1 MPEFTIVVESYNLI
15 EGQGPSR
22 WLGSL
27 NAARD
32 AAKGRGEVVVAD
44 VYGTGDF
51 KEMLA
56 RDFPDVRRVE
66 ALGLKY
72 DEAKVRAALASESE
86 MVIFLDG
93 DCIPQPG
100 WHEHLLAELRTG
112 TAAAAGYTRYDAGF
126 YGTLMTV
133 MDFGFFF
140 PLERQVV
147 LCYAFNNVAFRRQTL
162 LDSPIPDGS
171 MRCHCYFHACQLE
184 RRGTPVM
191 LIPAA
196 RAVHE
201 TPAFLRERTRRGFDL
216 VVAARE
222 DAALREH
229 RWLKA
234 GVLSAP
240 LFYLQAVV
248 LDWRRT
254 LASWRE
260 LDIAWWQLPI
270 ALAAYPVMRLV
281 DLAGILRAFVVA
293 PSHEGW
299 GGTAFGSREVKS
311 PTG

>member
-1 MPEFTIVVESYNLI
+1 MPEFAIVVESYNLI

-22 WLGSL
+22 WLASL
-27 NAARD
+27 NAARE
-32 AAKGRGEVVVAD
+32 AAKGRGEVLVAD
-44 VYGTGDF
+44 VFGAADF

-72 DEAKVRAALASESE
+72 DQAKVAAALASDSE

-100 WHEHLLAELRTG
+100 WHEHLLAELRAG
-112 TAAAAGYTRYDAGF
+112 TAGAAGYTRYDPGF
-126 YGTLMTV
+126 HGTLMTV

-140 PLERQVV
+140 PLARRVV

-162 LDSPIPDGS
+162 TDVPIPDGNL
-171 MRCHCYFHACQLE
+171 RCHCYGHACQLE
-184 RRGTPVM
+184 RRGTPVV
-191 LIPAA
+191 LTPAA

-201 TPAFLRERTRRGFDL
+201 TPSFLRERTRRGFDL

-222 DAALREH
+222 DAALPEH

-234 GVLSAP
+234 GILSAP
-240 LFYLQAVV
+240 LFYLHAVLV
-248 LDWRRT
+248 DWRRT
-254 LASWRE
+254 LLSWRD
-260 LDIAWWQLPI
+260 LDLAWWQLPL
-270 ALAAYPVMRLV
+270 ALAALPVMRLV
-281 DLAGILRAFVVA
+281 DLTGILRAFVVEA
-293 PSHEGW
+293 THEGW
-299 GGTAFGSREVKS
+299 SGTAFGSREVKS